1 MSKKLL
7 VFLLALLSVTSYGQ
21 FFSSPPTIDGSID
34 SGYGTGS
41 DGWAMG
47 WDNTYLYLRKTTTGN
62 QPVIV
67 YLDVNP
73 IVPVSGGANSN
84 GSLTGVSHW
93 GITPTLPFRADFTIY
108 WEESYLQYQ
117 TANGSGGWNTA
128 ATIGTSDR
136 TNGNADKECRIPW
149 SVITGSGRPS
159 ALNWLGYCNSRVS
172 PGFIFHQVP
181 AANLNPSGAISNPR
195 FFGYYAVVNTTNSGT
210 TNPFAANQISFETR
224 SVYSY
229 TSSMPSP
236 IWDMTINA
244 PSGTEDLIIER
255 DVEVR
260 NRLDIA
266 SPFSRFRASGGG
278 RTITMSGSNGALRN
292 IGGTMFGEFG
302 GNTMSLI
309 VSGTTELFS
318 SGNFIDFRNFT
329 INNGATLIAN
339 NVQMSSN
346 SGTGSF
352 TLNGTLRTSRSNGL
366 YGANDFTIRS
376 NNLSL
381 TLGSASTIEYNAA
394 GSQTITTTN
403 NYANLIVSGSGT
415 KTPNGNIGITGDLN
429 VAAGT
434 LDLGTF
440 TANRSTSGGVFT
452 LGASTT
458 LNIAGTNT
466 LPANYVSHAFNASS
480 TVNYNGTNQTVATL
494 SGSAQYGNIILSGSG
509 NKVLGGNVAVANDL
523 TVQTGV
529 ALTVASG
536 QNLTVT
542 DQLINSGGTVT
553 IQNNANL
560 IQSGTTNTNSGAIT
574 VNRDSSSLM
583 RLDYTLWSAPVAAQN
598 LLAFS
603 PLTVANRFYIYNPS
617 TNQYNTVT
625 PSTTDFAT
633 GVGYLIRMPDNHP
646 TSPTVWNGQFSG
658 VPNNGDVT
666 ISVTNNTYNLVGN
679 PYPSTIDADEFI
691 NDNSLTE
698 AIYFWR
704 KTNGAAGSA
713 YATYTLA
720 GGAGTGS
727 SGSSAQVP
735 NGVIQVGQG
744 FIARST
750 STSLVFNN
758 SMRVADNANQFFRS
772 AAETE
777 QNRIRVQTTGP
788 DGFYGEVLV
797 NYMTGATN
805 GVDAALDGKY
815 INDSEDALFTI
826 LETEPYVIQAR
837 ALPFDVSDVVP
848 LGFKTTQN
856 GTFTFEMTQNDGLFE
871 SDYQVFLND
880 KQLNIVHPFAE
891 GAYSFV
897 SNAGTFN
904 ERFELI
910 FEEGALSVN
919 NPKANKEDV
928 IVFQQNGNWHVQS
941 LNTPLQ
947 SIEVVEVTGK
957 QLLFKTGLTQTQES
971 IFLTVNAP
979 QLLLVKIGLQNG
991 QTLLKKIVV
1000 N

>member
-7 VFLLALLSVTSYGQ
+7 VLLLAFLSVTSYGQ

-34 SGYGTGS
+34 LGYGTGPE
-41 DGWAMG
+41 GWAMG
-47 WDNTYLYLRKTTTGN
+47 WDDNYLYLRKTTTN
-62 QPVIV
+62 SQPVIV

-73 IVPVSGGANSN
+73 IVPVSGGENSN
-84 GSLTGVSHW
+84 GSLTGATHW

-108 WEESYLQYQ
+108 WDNSHLQYQ
-117 TANGSGGWNTA
+117 TANGSGGWNTVIQ
-128 ATIGTSDR
+128 IGTPDR
-136 TNGNADKECRIPW
+136 TNGIANKECRIPW

-159 ALNWLGYCNSRVS
+159 ALNWLGYCNSRVT
-172 PGFIFHQVP
+172 PGYIFHPVP
-181 AANLNPSGAISNPR
+181 AANLNPIGVISNPR

-210 TNPFAANQISFETR
+210 TNPFAENQISFETR

-244 PSGTEDLIIER
+244 PSETVDLIIER

-266 SPFSRFRASGGG
+266 TPFSHFRASGGE

-292 IGGTMFGEFG
+292 IGGTMFGEFEG
-302 GNTMSLI
+302 STMSLV

-318 SGNFIDFRNFT
+318 SGNFINFRNFT

-352 TLNGTLRTSRSNGL
+352 TVNGTLRTSRSNGL
-366 YGANDFTIRS
+366 YGANDFTILS

-381 TLGSASTIEYNAA
+381 TLESASTIEYNAA

-466 LPANYVSHAFNASS
+466 LPANYASHAFNASS
-480 TVNYNGTNQTVATL
+480 TVNYNGTNQTIAPL

-553 IQNNANL
+553 LQNNANL

-574 VNRDSSSLM
+574 VNRDSFSLK

-603 PLTVANRFYIYNPS
+603 PLTMANRFYTYNPS
-617 TNQYNTVT
+617 SNQYNAIT
-625 PSTTDFAT
+625 PSSNNFAT

-658 VPNNGDVT
+658 LPNNGDVT
-666 ISVTNNTYNLVGN
+666 ISVTNNTYNAVGN
-679 PYPSTIDADEFI
+679 PYPSTIDADDFI
-691 NDNSLTE
+691 NDNNLTE
-698 AIYFWR
+698 ALYFWR
-704 KTNGAAGSA
+704 KTNGDPGSA

-720 GGAGTGS
+720 GGAGTGPS
-727 SGSSAQVP
+727 DSNAQVP
-735 NGVIQVGQG
+735 NGIIQVGQG

-758 SMRVADNANQFFRS
+758 GMRVANNANQFFRS
-772 AAETE
+772 ASETE

-788 DGFYGEVLV
+788 NGFYGEVLV

-805 GVDAALDGKY
+805 GIDAALDGKY

-826 LETEPYVIQAR
+826 VETEPYIIQAR

-856 GTFTFEMTQNDGLFE
+856 GTFTFNMTQNDGLFE

-880 KQLNIVHPFAE
+880 KQLNVVHPFAD

-928 IVFQQNGNWHVQS
+928 IVFQQNGNWQIQS

-957 QLLFKTGLTQTQES
+957 QLLFKTGLTQMQES

>member
-7 VFLLALLSVTSYGQ
+7 VLLLAFLSVTSYGQ

-34 SGYGTGS
+34 SGYGTGTVTE
-41 DGWAMG
+41 GWAMG
-47 WDNTYLYLRKTTTGN
+47 WDNTYLYLRKTTTNN

-73 IVPVSGGANSN
+73 IVPVSGGENSN
-84 GSLTGVSHW
+84 GSLTGVTHW

-108 WEESYLQYQ
+108 WDDSYLHYQ
-117 TANGSGGWNTA
+117 TANGLGGWNTVIP
-128 ATIGTSDR
+128 IGTSDR
-136 TNGNADKECRIPW
+136 TNGIANKECRIPW

-159 ALNWLGYCNSRVS
+159 ALNWLGYCNSRAE
-172 PGFIFHQVP
+172 PGHIYHQVP
-181 AANLNPSGAISNPR
+181 AANLNPVGAISNPR

-224 SVYSY
+224 SAYSY

-244 PSGTEDLIIER
+244 PSGTVDLIIER

-266 SPFSRFRASGGG
+266 TPFSRFRANGGA

-302 GNTMSLI
+302 GNTMSLV

-318 SGNFIDFRNFT
+318 SGNFINFRNFT

-352 TLNGTLRTSRSNGL
+352 TVNGTLRTSRSNGL

-466 LPANYVSHAFNASS
+466 LPANYASHAFNASS
-480 TVNYNGTNQTVATL
+480 TVNYNGTNQTIAPL

-553 IQNNANL
+553 LQNNANL

-658 VPNNGDVT
+658 VPNNGNVT
-666 ISVTNNTYNLVGN
+666 ITVTNNTYNAVGN
-679 PYPSTIDADEFI
+679 PYPSTIDADDFI
-691 NDNSLTE
+691 NDNNLTE
-698 AIYFWR
+698 ALYFWR
-704 KTNGAAGSA
+704 KKNAAPGSA

-720 GGAGTGS
+720 GGAGTGG
-727 SGSSAQVP
+727 SGSSSQIP
-735 NGVIQVGQG
+735 NGIIQVGQG

-750 STSLVFNN
+750 STALVFNN
-758 SMRVADNANQFFRS
+758 QMRVADNNNQFFRS
-772 AAETE
+772 ANNVTKSRIWLNLNQ
-777 QNRIRVQTTGP
+777 QNNILGQTM
-788 DGFYGEVLV
+788 VA
-797 NYMTGATN
+797 YMEGTTTDL
-805 GVDAALDGKY
+805 DAKYDGKY
-815 INDSEDALFTI
+815 INDSQTAITS
-826 LETEPYVIQAR
+826 VINNEEYAVQAR
-837 ALPFDVSDVVP
+837 GEFAATDVVP
-848 LGFKTTQN
+848 MTIKLETAGNYTISLAQVDGVFSTEHDIFVRDIELGVEHDIRTA
-856 GTFTFEMTQNDGLFE
+856 
-871 SDYQVFLND
+871 
-880 KQLNIVHPFAE
+880 P
-891 GAYSFV
+891 YSF
-897 SNAGTFN
+897 SAPAGVLTN
-904 ERFELI
+904 RFELVYQST
-910 FEEGALSVN
+910 LSVENPTFN
-919 NPKANKEDV
+919 NVVVYSKNKALEINAGNETISSVTVFDIRGRKVAAQEEVNTSAASLDLSGV
-928 IVFQQNGNWHVQS
+928 ANQVLIVQ
-941 LNTPLQ
+941 
-947 SIEVVEVTGK
+947 I
-957 QLLFKTGLTQTQES
+957 KTS
-971 IFLTVNAP
+971 
-979 QLLLVKIGLQNG
+979 NG
-991 QTLLKKIVV
+991 QLITKKVV
-1000 N
+1000 H